1 MFEPA
6 KEAAMATDG
15 TSNTVLFSERHL
27 RPDGDYLLTS
37 VQHPAAEYEGSFLGG
52 VFVASGDVNGTG
64 EDSLALWQINVEPSQ
79 GSPDIQKGE
88 WITDATY
95 EGGTT
100 VAMEFFT
107 ISHEGFLPDYY

>member
-1 MFEPA
+1 
-6 KEAAMATDG
+6 MATDG
-15 TSNTVLFSERHL
+15 TSNTVLLSERYL
-27 RPDGDYLLTS
+27 RPDDDYLLTS
-37 VQHPAAEYEGSFLGG
+37 VQHSAAEYEGSFLGG

-79 GSPDIQKGE
+79 DSPDIQKGE
-88 WITDATY
+88 WITDTTY

-100 VAMEFFT
+100 VAMESLT